1 MSKTSSNAMSEE
13 VLQLVHTVERL
24 GTDDQERILRIVS
37 LLTLVPSAVQRQ
49 TQRMLKELIE
59 RNPRSMFDC
68 VNGVDEVIEYLEDSI
83 LDTPDLISGPD
94 RFFCRPTS
102 RQRN

>member
-1 MSKTSSNAMSEE
+1 MSEE

-37 LLTLVPSAVQRQ
+37 LLTLVPSAVQRR

-83 LDTPDLISGPD
+83 LELSDLVSGTD
-94 RFFCRPTS
+94 RFFCRPVS